1 MEQGLGKAQ
10 TFSLSHVGARGKRLL
25 AREFSNNV
33 KGNPNASIV
42 YLILNG
48 GNSDYDAL
56 QAQFQRR
63 LSRGLQAEAEQEFV
77 RALDLNPKYVQ
88 ARDWYAFHYLQ
99 LAEGRLE
106 EGVAQAKL
114 ALEADPLSSYT
125 SAVYGTCCIAGRDEE
140 AVQEC
145 ERAVELDPESLIA
158 RLVACPNLYQGL
170 EPFPL
175 QRDFQPFHNGAG
187 DLVLNRKN
195 IFHVAVISL

>member
-10 TFSLSHVGARGKRLL
+10 TFSLSYVGARGKRLL

-88 ARDWYAFHYLQ
+88 
-99 LAEGRLE
+99 LAEGCLE

-125 SAVYGTCCIAGRDEE
+125 SAVYGFTCCIAGRDEE

-187 DLVLNRKN
+187 DFVLNRKN
-195 IFHVAVISL
+195 IFYVAVISLGP